1 MREQLPPNGLHC
13 RAPVAIAICTVVV
26 FVAGQ
31 ARATTT
37 PGVRA
42 LVSVTLTNSNIA
54 VAVDKFTSKKNPGLT
69 RYPRGATVT
78 FSIRNEGTKPLV
90 LVLRAITSFQFY
102 VGTKLGRRESTG
114 TIDPSGGKRLHA
126 TFIFRG
132 KYEFDL
138 VSRGKIVARSPIS
151 VF

>member
-1 MREQLPPNGLHC
+1 MCEKLPTNGLHWQ
-13 RAPVAIAICTVVV
+13 APVAIAICIAAVLA
-26 FVAGQ
+26 AGQ

-37 PGVRA
+37 PGVRV
-42 LVSVTLTNSNIA
+42 LVPVTLTNSKIA
-54 VAVDKFTSKKNPGLT
+54 VAVDKFTSKKNPRLT

-90 LVLRAITSFQFY
+90 LVLRAITHFQFY
-102 VGTKLGRRESTG
+102 VGTKLERSESTG
-114 TIDPSGGKRLHA
+114 TIDPSGGKRLRA